1 MKSKSIE
8 QAQSAS
14 LTVPKNL
21 LRPFWITGA
30 FALANAVL
38 LTLQALSILAR
49 LPTTRWIPVAYHRI
63 ACRLI
68 GVHVHVSGK
77 PAADRPLL
85 IVANHISWLDIP
97 VIGCLLPVIF
107 VAKQEIASL
116 PVFGMIAKLGQ
127 SIFVDRQRKLHVK
140 TVNHKMAQRLLGGD
154 AVVLFAEGTSTNG
167 EIVAPFHS
175 ALIGAAE
182 YAIIMSN
189 RACESVCIQPLSIA
203 YLGKNRE
210 VAAFYGTKELLA
222 HMAEVL
228 RSGPV
233 DVKVTWGDPIM
244 CCEQDD
250 RKEIAKTL
258 EETVRQLALRPAE
271 EDALSSLKV
280 WA

>member
-1 MKSKSIE
+1 M
-8 QAQSAS
+8 
-14 LTVPKNL
+14 PKNL
-21 LRPFWITGA
+21 LRPFLITSA
-30 FALANAVL
+30 FALANVVL

-49 LPTTRWIPVAYHRI
+49 LPTARWIPVAYHRV

-85 IVANHISWLDIP
+85 IVANHVSWLDIP
-97 VIGCLLPVIF
+97 AIGCLLPLTF
-107 VAKQEIASL
+107 VAKQEIASS

-127 SIFVDRQRKLHVK
+127 SIFVDRQRKLQVK
-140 TVNHKMAQRLLGGD
+140 TVNREMARRLLRGD

-189 RACESVCIQPLSIA
+189 RACELVCIQPLAIV
-203 YLGKNRE
+203 YVGKNRE
-210 VAAFYGTKELLA
+210 VAAFYGKKRLGS
-222 HMAEVL
+222 HMVKVL

-250 RKEIAKTL
+250 RKEIARTL
-258 EETVRQLALRPAE
+258 EETVRRLRLGSAE
-271 EDALSSLKV
+271 ETAPSSLKV
-280 WA
+280 PA